1 MNITWTRLTSG
12 QWNTYG
18 DPPNSDLLRK
28 YGHVDMVPLPQ
39 GGEGNPSDIVEVR
52 ADLLVSALTQQNHEI
67 SSESTKERIDW
78 WLEEGGDEWV
88 THVSLLVLSNILT
101 VIQCFRVRD

>member
-1 MNITWTRLTSG
+1 MI

-28 YGHVDMVPLPQ
+28 YGHVDIILLPQ
-39 GGEGNPSDIVEVR
+39 SGEGNPSDIVEVR
-52 ADLLVSALTQQNHEI
+52 ADLIVSVLTQQDCDVSPDSI
-67 SSESTKERIDW
+67 KERIDW

-88 THVSLLVLSNILT
+88 IHA
-101 VIQCFRVRD
+101 FRLGWSSD

>member
-1 MNITWTRLTSG
+1 MVTTKPIKAGEQIVGSLFALCHLPQTLTFHFL

-28 YGHVDMVPLPQ
+28 YGHIDMIPLPQ

-52 ADLLVSALTQQNHEI
+52 ADLVVSTLAQQNCGI
-67 SSESTKERIDW
+67 SPALTKERIDW
-78 WLEEGGDEWV
+78 WLEEGGDE
-88 THVSLLVLSNILT
+88 
-101 VIQCFRVRD
+101 